1 MQDQR
6 PTHLHS
12 APGTAISV
20 LTHLQPEL
28 RARSP
33 SPPYPTAKRAD
44 GEEQRVSRVCSRD
57 SEIAAGKRS
66 RSGWRRCDGTAG
78 KLRVSQ
84 VRRAAPAAAARH
96 AEVTGGWN

>member
-1 MQDQR
+1 MGGLVQDQR
-6 PTHLHS
+6 PTRLHS

-44 GEEQRVSRVCSRD
+44 GEEQRVSSLQSGFRD
-57 SEIAAGKRS
+57 
-66 RSGWRRCDGTAG
+66 RCREAQ
-78 KLRVSQ
+78 Q
-84 VRRAAPAAAARH
+84 VGMEA
-96 AEVTGGWN
+96 V